1 MKDITAILVNYA
13 NKPVLHKAVNSLEVI
28 RSRLN
33 STIVLQE
40 PNMAFPKGLNQV
52 KVVES
57 DDPGQTLNQ
66 ILPAI
71 SSSYVL
77 FLQDTDYLSPA
88 ISESTLHLHY
98 PKTVLGTFY
107 HNRNLKIQRPLLV
120 STSFLNEHRFL
131 LTRHLPFKEA
141 LFPAWL
147 STIDPA
153 LTSFKDD
160 LVGQSRKNSSA
171 HIIEK
176 QKILQKY
183 QLNKIKTDHPTL
195 SVLITN
201 YNMEKY
207 VEAAVVSCLLQ
218 SEQIEQLLIM
228 DDESTDSSYTKLQ
241 QWEDG
246 NWVRVFHKKN
256 EGKAKAIND
265 LLPHVTSAFIL
276 ELDADDWLDPDA
288 VSVIKQQ
295 LADLPQDVSVLYGNL
310 RKWKQLE
317 DDVLYK
323 RVVKGVA
330 IKGRSNLLSY
340 RFPLGPRIYRTS
352 TLQKQGGFPVVEF
365 EKGRLYE
372 DVSVLNRLI
381 KTSRF
386 RYQDFTVY
394 NVREHPESI
403 TKSNSYKWNDFLK
416 TLD

>member
-1 MKDITAILVNYA
+1 MKDITAILVNYSNQA
-13 NKPVLHKAVNSLEVI
+13 ALQKGVNSLEVI

-40 PNMAFPKGLNQV
+40 PNMAFHKGMNQV

-66 ILPAI
+66 ILPTI

-88 ISESTLHLHY
+88 ISASTLHFHHS
-98 PKTVLGTFY
+98 KTVLGTFY
-107 HNRNLKIQRPLLV
+107 YNRNLKIQRPLLV
-120 STSFLNEHRFL
+120 STAFLNQHRFL
-131 LTRHLPFKEA
+131 LTHQLPFKEA

-153 LTSFKDD
+153 LISFKDD
-160 LVGQSRKNSSA
+160 LVRQSRKNSSA

-183 QLNKIKTDHPTL
+183 QLNKVKTEHPTL
-195 SVLITN
+195 SVILTN

-218 SEQIEQLLIM
+218 SEEIEQLLIM
-228 DDESTDSSYTKLQ
+228 DDGSTDSSYTKLQ

-246 NWVRVFHKKN
+246 IRVRVFHKKN

-265 LLPHVTSAFIL
+265 LLQYVTSDFIL

-288 VSVIKQQ
+288 VSVIKKQ
-295 LADLPQDVSVLYGNL
+295 LAVLPKDVSVLYGNF
-310 RKWKQLE
+310 RKWKQLK

-323 RVVKGVA
+323 RLVKGVA
-330 IKGRSNLLSY
+330 IKGRSDLLSY

-352 TLQKQGGFPVVEF
+352 TLQQQGGFPVVEF

-403 TKSNSYKWNDFLK
+403 TKSHSSKWNDFLK